1 MPIELPLVT
10 RREIVREYRPE
21 SAVTE
26 ASAIRGLRAKHVLS
40 DGLTVEMR
48 GVGGRL
54 GGRLHVSYRALNRD
68 AARALRR
75 HDLKLAV
82 QLGKAAAALERSP
95 EMRRLHSALAA
106 GGAVDSTAALARALS
121 VPSVAK
127 DVALLQRKHIE
138 ARTQIAKTLAP
149 IVLAGRIAGLDA
161 TTVVLK
167 FPHHAS
173 PLTLPRL
180 VADEAGVAA
189 LGAAV
194 SAMWE
199 VLSGGRTLITIEPA
213 VDNPE
218 LSAIEEPL
226 ADIYG
231 TPWGRILSE
240 ADGVALGVTG
250 SATVAIP
257 DGIPDVP

>member
-54 GGRLHVSYRALNRD
+54 GGRLHVYSALNRD

-75 HDLKLAV
+75 HDLNLAV
-82 QLGKAAAALERSP
+82 RLGKAAAALEQSP
-95 EMRRLHSALAA
+95 EMRRLASALAT
-106 GGAVDSTAALARALS
+106 GGAVGSTAALARALS

-149 IVLAGRIAGLDA
+149 TVLAGRIAGLDA
-161 TTVVLK
+161 TTVILK

-199 VLSGGRTLITIEPA
+199 ILSGGRTLITIEPA

-218 LSAIEEPL
+218 LSAIDEPL
-226 ADIYG
+226 ADVYG

-240 ADGVALGVTG
+240 ADGLALGVTG
-250 SATVAIP
+250 NATVMIP
-257 DGIPDVP
+257 VGIPDVP

>member
-10 RREIVREYRPE
+10 RREIAREYRPE

-26 ASAIRGLRAKHVLS
+26 ASAIRGLRAKQVLS
-40 DGLTVEMR
+40 DGLSVEMR
-48 GVGGRL
+48 SVGGRL
-54 GGRLHVSYRALNRD
+54 GGRLHVYSALNRD

-82 QLGKAAAALERSP
+82 RLGKAAAALEQSP
-95 EMRRLHSALAA
+95 EMLRLASALAV
-106 GGAVDSTAALARALS
+106 GGAVGSTAALARALS

-138 ARTQIAKTLAP
+138 ARTQIAQTLAP
-149 IVLAGRIAGLDA
+149 TVLAGRIAGLDA
-161 TTVVLK
+161 TTVILK

-199 VLSGGRTLITIEPA
+199 ILSGGRTLITIEPA

-218 LSAIEEPL
+218 LSDIDEPL
-226 ADIYG
+226 ADVYG

-240 ADGVALGVTG
+240 ADGLGLGVTG
-250 SATVAIP
+250 NATVMIP
-257 DGIPDVP
+257 VGIPDVP

>member
-10 RREIVREYRPE
+10 RREIAREYRPE

-26 ASAIRGLRAKHVLS
+26 ASAIRGLRAKQVLS
-40 DGLTVEMR
+40 DGLAVEIR
-48 GVGGRL
+48 SVGGRL
-54 GGRLHVSYRALNRD
+54 GGRLHVYSALNRD

-82 QLGKAAAALERSP
+82 RLGKAAAALEQSP
-95 EMRRLHSALAA
+95 EMLRLASALAV
-106 GGAVDSTAALARALS
+106 GGAVGSTAALARALS

-138 ARTQIAKTLAP
+138 ARTQIAQTLAP
-149 IVLAGRIAGLDA
+149 TVLAGRIAGLDA
-161 TTVVLK
+161 TTVILK

-199 VLSGGRTLITIEPA
+199 ILSGGRTLITIEPA
-213 VDNPE
+213 VDNAE
-218 LSAIEEPL
+218 LSDIDEPL
-226 ADIYG
+226 ADVYG

-250 SATVAIP
+250 NATVMIP
-257 DGIPDVP
+257 VGIPDVP